1 MKETSFLN
9 RFKLG
14 QKFAVLGAIGVLLV
28 SIPFYLY
35 VSQINKEIDAALLKT
50 EGLHVVQPLLKVIQ
64 FTQQHRGLSAGVLG
78 GNTAIQARREAKQSE
93 TDEAFSTL
101 EAIFKQ
107 ETNAPGISAAWQQA
121 GQHWKTL
128 RSNVTGHSITVP
140 ESYQSHTALVA
151 ELLLVDELLTD
162 HFGLSFDPDAY
173 AYHLTSAAVVNG
185 PSFTEDLG
193 KIRAK
198 GAGILAQKTISSDDR
213 AIMAALVA
221 KS

>member
-1 MKETSFLN
+1 MKETSFLD
-9 RFKLG
+9 RLKLG
-14 QKFAVLGAIGVLLV
+14 QKFSILGAIGVLLV

-35 VSQINKEIDAALLKT
+35 VSQSNKEIDAAVLKT
-50 EGLHVVQPLLKVIQ
+50 EGLKVVQPLLKVIQ

-78 GNTAIQARREAKQSE
+78 GNTTIQTQREAKQSE
-93 TDEAFSTL
+93 TDQAFSAL
-101 EAIFKQ
+101 DAIIKHEAN
-107 ETNAPGISAAWQQA
+107 TPGIVAAWQQA

-128 RSNVTGHSITVP
+128 RSNVTDRSITVP

-151 ELLLVDELLTD
+151 ELLLVNELLTD

-198 GAGILAQKTISSDDR
+198 GAGILALKAISSDDR
-213 AIMAALVA
+213 AAMAT
-221 KS
+221 